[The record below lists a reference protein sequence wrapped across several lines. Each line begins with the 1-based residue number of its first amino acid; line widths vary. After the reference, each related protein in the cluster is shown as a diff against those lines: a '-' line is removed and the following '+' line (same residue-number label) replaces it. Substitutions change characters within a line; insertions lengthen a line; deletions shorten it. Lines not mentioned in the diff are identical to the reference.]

1 MTELRVKVAVPAPF
15 AYALDY
21 LAGTHPILPGCRVL
35 VPLGSREVMGIAL
48 TPPTESADDSLK
60 CRAVVACLD
69 SAPFLPAAIVELCVW
84 ASSYYHFPLGQVFA
98 AAIPAVLR
106 TKRSARKCPLPS
118 VGQAPASR
126 LSPFLTVEQV
136 AAIDHLDRLET
147 GFNVSLVDG
156 VTGSGKT
163 EIYLQRTAAAL
174 DRGGQVLVL
183 VPEIGLT
190 PQLEERFRARFGPI
204 VGGYHSGLGQAARRD
219 NWLQAA
225 AGQSKVL
232 IGTRSA
238 VFVPM
243 PDLSLIVIDEEHDA
257 SFKQQEGFR
266 YSARDLA
273 IRRAQKAGI
282 PVILGSATPSLESLH
297 NARLGRYHALRLQ
310 ARVHTPTPPQA
321 RLIDCRGQTLRDGLT
336 PALLDACR
344 RHLGLGGQIL
354 LFVNR
359 RGYAPALL
367 CHDCGWVASCP
378 HCDARLTLHRSRGR
392 LICHH
397 CTSET
402 SVPLRCVQCGGATLI
417 PVGQGTERLE
427 QAMREHFPGV
437 RTECFDSDRMAKS
450 GEWQR
455 LLGEVRSGAI
465 RILVGTQML
474 AKGHDFPGLSLVGVA
489 DADHAL
495 FSADFRAIER
505 LGQLLTQVSGR
516 AGRGTTEG
524 EVLIQTHQPDHSHLQ
539 QWIRGGYPALAQAL
553 LDERGKMALPP
564 YRYLALL
571 RADAIEPS
579 AALNFLRSVSQ
590 SIPARDVDVDVMGPS
605 PAPMERRANRY
616 RAQLL
621 LRSSSRA
628 RLQAV
633 LADLVPRLDLIPK
646 SRQLRWSVDVDP
658 VDLY

>member
-15 AYALDY
+15 AHALDY
-21 LAGTHPILPGCRVL
+21 LAGTLPILPGCRVL
-35 VPLGSREVMGIAL
+35 VPLGSRVVTGIAL
-48 TPPTESADDSLK
+48 TSPEAVADDSLK
-60 CRAVVACLD
+60 CRPVSACLD
-69 SAPFLPAAIVELCVW
+69 SEPFLPPAILELCVW
-84 ASSYYHFPLGQVFA
+84 ASGYYHFPLGQVFA
-98 AAIPAVLR
+98 AAIPAILR
-106 TKRSARKCPLPS
+106 AKRAARKGPAPS
-118 VGQAPASR
+118 VDPAPASR
-126 LSPFLTVEQV
+126 APPVLTEEQQ
-136 AAIDHLDRLET
+136 AAIDGLDHPEA
-147 GFNVSLVDG
+147 GFKVSLIDG

-163 EIYLQRTAAAL
+163 EIYLQRTARAL

-204 VGGYHSGLGQAARRD
+204 VGGYHSGLREAARRD
-219 NWLQAA
+219 NWLLAA
-225 AGQSKVL
+225 AGQSRVL

-266 YSARDLA
+266 YSARDVA

-282 PVILGSATPSLESLH
+282 PVILGSATPSLESLS
-297 NARLGRYHALRLQ
+297 NASLGRYHSVRLN
-310 ARVHTPTPPQA
+310 ARVHSPAPPQP
-321 RLIDCRGQTLRDGLT
+321 RLIDCRGQTLQDGLT

-344 RHLGLGGQIL
+344 RHLDMGGQIL
-354 LFVNR
+354 LFINR

-378 HCDARLTLHRSRGR
+378 HCDARMTLHRSRRR
-392 LICHH
+392 LSCHH
-397 CTSET
+397 CASET
-402 SVPLRCVQCGGATLI
+402 SVPLRCAQCSGTALI

-427 QAMREHFPGV
+427 QAMREHFPEV
-437 RTECFDSDRMAKS
+437 RTECFDSDRMAKA

-455 LLGEVRSGAI
+455 LLADVRSGAI

-474 AKGHDFPGLSLVGVA
+474 AKGHDFSGLSLVGVA

-495 FSADFRAIER
+495 FSADFRAVER

-516 AGRGTTEG
+516 AGRGTAQG
-524 EVLIQTHQPDHSHLQ
+524 EVLIQTHQPDHPHLQ
-539 QWIRGGYPALAQAL
+539 QWLRGGYPALASAL
-553 LDERGKMALPP
+553 LDERRQTALPP
-564 YRYLALL
+564 FRYLALI
-571 RADAIEPS
+571 RADAIEPG
-579 AALNFLRSVSQ
+579 AALDFLRTISR
-590 SIPARDVDVDVMGPS
+590 SIPADDLDVMGPS
-605 PAPMERRANRY
+605 PAPMERRANRH

-633 LADLVPRLDLIPK
+633 LASLIPRLDSNPGN
-646 SRQLRWSVDVDP
+646 RRLRWSVDVDP